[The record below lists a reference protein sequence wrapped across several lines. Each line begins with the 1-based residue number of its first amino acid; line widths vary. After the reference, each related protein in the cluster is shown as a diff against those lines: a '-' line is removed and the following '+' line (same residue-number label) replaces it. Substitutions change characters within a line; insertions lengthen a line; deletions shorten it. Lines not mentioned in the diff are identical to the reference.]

1 MALTKEHI
9 KTVNYFN
16 IFRLGLYRRAKR
28 FPNDRRN
35 RRKEII
41 MAISGINRMANY
53 QTIYKNNK
61 TINNGNKFKEQ
72 LNAVSNYD
80 EEQELMESTALK
92 ENEDSEKSTENQ
104 EKTDSKT
111 NIIVKAD
118 GSRVLMITTKI
129 GGMESV
135 MSLEISKS
143 TDMQNNSNFSNKLI
157 NKSDVDV
164 TKNDLTEKT
173 FYTK

>member
-1 MALTKEHI
+1 MTIL
-9 KTVNYFN
+9 
-16 IFRLGLYRRAKR
+16 
-28 FPNDRRN
+28 
-35 RRKEII
+35 
-41 MAISGINRMANY
+41 GINRTTNY

-61 TINNGNKFKEQ
+61 IINNNNKFKEQ
-72 LNAVSNYD
+72 LNAISNYD
-80 EEQELMESTALK
+80 KELVENAALK

-135 MSLEISKS
+135 MSLEISKP

-157 NKSDVDV
+157 NK
-164 TKNDLTEKT
+164 
-173 FYTK
+173 

>member
-1 MALTKEHI
+1 MT
-9 KTVNYFN
+9 
-16 IFRLGLYRRAKR
+16 
-28 FPNDRRN
+28 
-35 RRKEII
+35 
-41 MAISGINRMANY
+41 ISGINRTTNY

-61 TINNGNKFKEQ
+61 TINNNNKFKEQ
-72 LNAVSNYD
+72 LNAISNYD
-80 EEQELMESTALK
+80 KELVENAALK
-92 ENEDSEKSTENQ
+92 ENEDSEKSTKNQ

-135 MSLEISKS
+135 MSLEISKP

-157 NKSDVDV
+157 NKSDVYV
-164 TKNDLTEKT
+164 TKNDVTEKT
-173 FYTK
+173 FYMK

>member
-1 MALTKEHI
+1 
-9 KTVNYFN
+9 
-16 IFRLGLYRRAKR
+16 
-28 FPNDRRN
+28 
-35 RRKEII
+35 
-41 MAISGINRMANY
+41 MAISGINRTANY

-80 EEQELMESTALK
+80 EEMMENTALK
-92 ENEDSEKSTENQ
+92 ENEDSEKSVENQ

-135 MSLEISKS
+135 MSLEISKP
-143 TDMQNNSNFSNKLI
+143 TDMQNNSNFSDKLI
-157 NKSDVDV
+157 NKSDIDV

-173 FYTK
+173 F

>member
-1 MALTKEHI
+1 
-9 KTVNYFN
+9 
-16 IFRLGLYRRAKR
+16 
-28 FPNDRRN
+28 
-35 RRKEII
+35 
-41 MAISGINRMANY
+41 MAISVINRTANY

-61 TINNGNKFKEQ
+61 AINNDNKFKEQ
-72 LNAVSNYD
+72 LNAVSDYD
-80 EEQELMESTALK
+80 EELMENTALK

-135 MSLEISKS
+135 MSMEISKP
-143 TDMQNNSNFSNKLI
+143 TDMQNNSNFSNKSI
-157 NKSDVDV
+157 NKPDVDM

>member
-1 MALTKEHI
+1 MT
-9 KTVNYFN
+9 
-16 IFRLGLYRRAKR
+16 
-28 FPNDRRN
+28 
-35 RRKEII
+35 
-41 MAISGINRMANY
+41 ISGINRIANY

-61 TINNGNKFKEQ
+61 TVNNNNKFKEQ

-80 EEQELMESTALK
+80 KELVENAVLK
-92 ENEDSEKSTENQ
+92 ENEDSEKSMENQ

-135 MSLEISKS
+135 MSLEISKP

-157 NKSDVDV
+157 NESDVDV

-173 FYTK
+173 FHAK